1 MPSVDF
7 RNRHRVRIA
16 GRVDGQ
22 IASQRCS
29 PRPTRLT
36 VAPVWVPM
44 AGLRRQVRAVRMAQ
58 DDSLRP
64 AHRVE
69 ERLSFRFSRARDG
82 RSIAAAVSGR
92 ARVAKAVAGECARVP
107 GWNPRLNA
115 RRPFQGLG
123 YGNGYH

>member
-44 AGLRRQVRAVRMAQ
+44 AGLRRQVRGVRMAQ

-82 RSIAAAVSGR
+82 RSIAAAVSEHAKVAR
-92 ARVAKAVAGECARVP
+92 AVSGECARA
-107 GWNPRLNA
+107 LS
-115 RRPFQGLG
+115 
-123 YGNGYH
+123 